1 MGFDVAVQF
10 KETVAL
16 IDVRGTPECMR
27 SVLMDLGMNL
37 PETPYS
43 MLRWESGTVCRV
55 GRKWCIVMTDMS
67 RELGL
72 AADLD
77 ELSRGVLVQCTC
89 VTDSYRGI
97 NLTGPNARDVL
108 SQITPLNLHEFKDK
122 SATFTEI
129 FGLRG
134 FIIRCGAEHYTVFC
148 DRSYADY
155 TMKRMRKCALLHDN
169 SG

>member
-16 IDVRGTPECMR
+16 IDVRGTPECMK
-27 SVLMDLGMNL
+27 SVLVDLGMNL

-43 MLRWESGTVCRV
+43 VSRWDLGTVYRV
-55 GRKWCIVMTDMS
+55 GRNRCIIMADMS
-67 RELGL
+67 REPGL
-72 AADLD
+72 LADLN
-77 ELSRGVLVQCTC
+77 EFSRGVLVQCTC
-89 VTDSYRGI
+89 VTDSYLGI

-108 SQITPLNLHEFKDK
+108 SQITPLNLHEFKDE

-129 FGLRG
+129 LGLRG
-134 FIIRCGAEHYTVFC
+134 FIIRYGAEHYTVFC

-155 TMKRMRKCALLHDN
+155 TMKRMLKCALLRDN